1 VRVEFSGAVYHL
13 LNRIDRRE
21 AIFRDEADR
30 ERFL

>member
-13 LNRIDRRE
+13 LNRNDRRE